1 MLSEHQLKW
10 KSTFEVRKNEK
21 GKIQE
26 KYRDTYIYKMKYRNN
41 KPENST
47 DGYLQ
52 QESTGEWREGDL
64 EKMVFPSLT
73 PSLSQK

>member
-1 MLSEHQLKW
+1 MRS
-10 KSTFEVRKNEK
+10 K

-41 KPENST
+41 KPENSI

>member
-41 KPENST
+41 KPENSI